1 MWGKIA
7 KKWVKKTCQWVMGG
21 SIVSAV
27 ATSEKWKLLVK
38 TKTTANTTTNKRVE
52 GDTEQPHGLL

>member
-21 SIVSAV
+21 SIVNAV
-27 ATSEKWKLLVK
+27 ATDEKYKLL
-38 TKTTANTTTNKRVE
+38 
-52 GDTEQPHGLL
+52 